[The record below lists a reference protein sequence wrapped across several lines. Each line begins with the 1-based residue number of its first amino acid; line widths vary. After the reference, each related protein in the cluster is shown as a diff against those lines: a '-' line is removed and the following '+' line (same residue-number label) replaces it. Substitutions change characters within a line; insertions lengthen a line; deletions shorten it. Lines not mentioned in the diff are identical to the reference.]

1 MFHNVVL
8 KEISISTSVYEVNV
22 ESDNYMYYVVS
33 SIGNVD
39 RYHEFRYSHPPL
51 NVLCCSSCT
60 SCKAVI
66 LFIVLLIDMS
76 LFLANFSRKSLRTV

>member
-1 MFHNVVL
+1 MFCNVVL

-39 RYHEFRYSHPPL
+39 RYHEFR
-51 NVLCCSSCT
+51 
-60 SCKAVI
+60 
-66 LFIVLLIDMS
+66 
-76 LFLANFSRKSLRTV
+76 

>member
-1 MFHNVVL
+1 MFQNVVL

-39 RYHEFRYSHPPL
+39 RYHEFR
-51 NVLCCSSCT
+51 
-60 SCKAVI
+60 
-66 LFIVLLIDMS
+66 
-76 LFLANFSRKSLRTV
+76 

>member
-1 MFHNVVL
+1 MFQNVVM

-39 RYHEFRYSHPPL
+39 RYHEFR
-51 NVLCCSSCT
+51 
-60 SCKAVI
+60 
-66 LFIVLLIDMS
+66 
-76 LFLANFSRKSLRTV
+76 

>member
-1 MFHNVVL
+1 MFYNVVL

-39 RYHEFRYSHPPL
+39 RYHEFR
-51 NVLCCSSCT
+51 
-60 SCKAVI
+60 
-66 LFIVLLIDMS
+66 
-76 LFLANFSRKSLRTV
+76 